1 MMHLFDVLIQFES
14 DPLRIMLYNV
24 LIWFKLYF
32 YCITYDNDIHDDN
45 NTDFTYNKDSEVSQL
60 RLL

>member
-1 MMHLFDVLIQFES
+1 MKMGNFRQINS
-14 DPLRIMLYNV
+14 SCP
-24 LIWFKLYF
+24 WFKLYF
-32 YCITYDNDIHDDN
+32 YCIIYDNDKHDDN